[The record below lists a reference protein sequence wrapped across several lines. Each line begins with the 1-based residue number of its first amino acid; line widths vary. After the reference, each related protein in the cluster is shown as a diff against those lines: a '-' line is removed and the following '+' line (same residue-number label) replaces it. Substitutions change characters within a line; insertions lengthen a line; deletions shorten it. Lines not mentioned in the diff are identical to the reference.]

1 MSPAKPRSHGASNI
15 GLQFRRLYDGK
26 TTIREMAD
34 EETEFNRLNV
44 AKVKQ
49 TPVLNFIQSL
59 TNDDDLELTA
69 SRTVQSAGTGAW
81 RRR

>member
-1 MSPAKPRSHGASNI
+1 
-15 GLQFRRLYDGK
+15 
-26 TTIREMAD
+26 MAD